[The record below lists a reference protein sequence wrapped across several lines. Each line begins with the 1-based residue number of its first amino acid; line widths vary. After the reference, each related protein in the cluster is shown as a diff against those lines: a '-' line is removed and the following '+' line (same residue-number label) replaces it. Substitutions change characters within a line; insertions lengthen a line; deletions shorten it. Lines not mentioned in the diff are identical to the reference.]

1 MRQSA
6 TRVFAA
12 QQVRAGFVIGKD
24 GVYLRALPRNGSTNG
39 KVESQ
44 DVPIKTRRRDMDVHW
59 RHLILLANCSK
70 ETGAVTASNL
80 LLAIDHHLRG
90 VHAVEM
96 ESLAVAFW
104 RSV

>member
-24 GVYLRALPRNGSTNG
+24 GVYLRALPRNVSTNG

-44 DVPIKTRRRDMDVHW
+44 DVPIKTGRRDMDVHW
-59 RHLILLANCSK
+59 RHLILLTNCS
-70 ETGAVTASNL
+70 ETGAVTANNL

-90 VHAVEM
+90 LHAVEM
-96 ESLAVAFW
+96 QSLAV
-104 RSV
+104 